1 MKNRNYLA
9 LVVLL
14 CSLTEAATERSPAGF
29 GSGEKRLDAL
39 IRFPEIEVDMDK
51 EFGCQGILKANGR
64 LSERACYLVE
74 SRNSPYVEAIDKAGK
89 KARFKPATYNGRKI
103 GVYFMYRVR
112 FTRKDGEQKIFL
124 YANQAYPENLA
135 AYGPDHIAAQRG
147 LTNEKWQNACPS
159 RTRFIVLARAHI
171 AATGEQSSINITHG
185 SGLPIS
191 DTCRGAIVE
200 TLEQSVFIP
209 AYAEGEAVPS
219 SYLEA
224 FGS

>member
-1 MKNRNYLA
+1 MKSYSYLVLA
-9 LVVLL
+9 MLL
-14 CSLTEAATERSPAGF
+14 CGLTEAATERSPAGF

-39 IRFPEIEVDMDK
+39 IRFPKIEVDMDK
-51 EFGCQGILKANGR
+51 EFVCQGILKANGR
-64 LSERACYLVE
+64 LTERGCYLVE
-74 SRNSPYVEAIDKAGK
+74 SRDTPYVEAIDKAAK
-89 KARFKPATYNGRKI
+89 KARFKPATYDGRKI

-112 FTRKDGEQKIFL
+112 FTRKDDEQKISLF
-124 YANQAYPENLA
+124 ANQAYPENLA

-147 LTNEKWQNACPS
+147 LTTEKWQKACPS

-171 AATGEQSSINITHG
+171 AASGKQSSINVTHG

-191 DTCRGAIVE
+191 DTCRNAIVE
-200 TLEQSVFIP
+200 TLQQSVFIP
-209 AYAEGEAVPS
+209 AYADGEAVPS